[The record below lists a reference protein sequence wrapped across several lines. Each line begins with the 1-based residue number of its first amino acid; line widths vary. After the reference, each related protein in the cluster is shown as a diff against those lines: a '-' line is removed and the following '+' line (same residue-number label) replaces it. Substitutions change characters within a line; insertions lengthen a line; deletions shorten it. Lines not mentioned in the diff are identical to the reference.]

1 MDAKDLIRA
10 GRLAEAR
17 KQLTEE
23 VKAAPADSG
32 KRTLLFQVLSFCGE
46 WDRAARHLD
55 VLVSQDAKSDTGVQ
69 IYKNIIQAEKE
80 RLEVSKLARRPS
92 FLPKTPPYMEW
103 YFDALEKLSKHDI
116 DGAAGAFDQIG
127 AAHPV
132 ISGTINGKS
141 FEGFEDTD
149 SCLALFLEGI
159 VHDRYVWIP
168 LEAIREV
175 IISDPKTLFDLL
187 WIPAHVT
194 TQEGLSIG
202 CYLNVLYPDSFAHE
216 DDRLKL
222 GRMTDWITLGGP
234 FAKGVGQHVF
244 QVGEEE
250 MAILEIREV
259 LFKPLASV

>member
-23 VKAAPADSG
+23 VKAAPEDSG

-55 VLVSQDAKSDTGVQ
+55 VIVSQDTKSETGVQ

-80 RLEVSKLARRPS
+80 RSEVSKLARRPS
-92 FLPKTPPYMEW
+92 FLPKTPPYTER
-103 YFDALEKLSKHDI
+103 YFDALEKLSRHDI
-116 DGAAGAFDQIG
+116 EGAAAAFDEIG
-127 AAHPV
+127 AVHPA
-132 ISGTINGKS
+132 ISGTINGTS

-168 LEAIREV
+168 VGAIRE
-175 IISDPKTLFDLL
+175 ILISEPKTLFDLL

-202 CYLNVLYPDSFAHE
+202 CYLNVLYPDSCAHE
-216 DDRLKL
+216 DDRLRL
-222 GRMTDWITLGGP
+222 GRMTDWLALGGP

-244 QVGEEE
+244 QIGGEDV
-250 MAILEIREV
+250 AILEIREV
-259 LFKPLASV
+259 LFKTLATV